1 MPGIADDI
9 KRHFQEG
16 DALTRLILV
25 QIAVYVVYLI
35 LNILSTLFQAPIA
48 ESVVEFVALPSDLLR
63 LATRPWTLF
72 TYMFLHQGF
81 FHIFFNLLWLYFGG
95 RLFIDYFG
103 GRRLWSVF
111 LIGGLI
117 GGVLYVIFYNVFPAF
132 EEAVAISNNRGASA
146 GVMALIIAIAT
157 YNPRFPVK
165 LFFVVTVP
173 LWGIAVGFVLLDLIG
188 LGDGQNAG
196 GRIAHL
202 GGAAFGYFMA
212 TQYQQG
218 KDLTEG
224 FSSLMDQVVSAVQ
237 GFFQPEPKLKTVHR
251 SNQARGQKSKR
262 SSSSTRPSSSS
273 KAYSQRDMDA
283 ILDKISKS
291 GYDSLSKEEKDI
303 LFKIGKDQ

>member
-1 MPGIADDI
+1 M
-9 KRHFQEG
+9 
-16 DALTRLILV
+16 
-25 QIAVYVVYLI
+25 
-35 LNILSTLFQAPIA
+35 
-48 ESVVEFVALPSDLLR
+48 
-63 LATRPWTLF
+63 
-72 TYMFLHQGF
+72 
-81 FHIFFNLLWLYFGG
+81 
-95 RLFIDYFG
+95 DYFG

-117 GGVLYVIFYNVFPAF
+117 GGLLYVIFYNVFPAF
-132 EEAVAISNNRGASA
+132 ENAVAISNNRGASA

-202 GGAAFGYFMA
+202 GGAAFGYLMA
-212 TQYQQG
+212 TQYRQG
-218 KDLTEG
+218 NDLTEG
-224 FSSLMDQVVSAVQ
+224 FSSLMDQVVSTLR

-251 SNQARGQKSKR
+251 SKQARGQR
-262 SSSSTRPSSSS
+262 SNRASSSTRPSAQA
-273 KAYSQRDMDA
+273 KAYSQRDMDV

-291 GYDSLSKEEKDI
+291 GYDSLTKEEKDT
-303 LFKIGKDQ
+303 LFKIGKDK